1 MVLNIYLGILM
12 INIKNAKVILESFT
26 TDYSLKIN
34 TGEWIAIVGKS
45 GSGKSTLVNIIAG
58 FSKLDSGSIKIDKE
72 EISNLAPGNRPISTL
87 FQENNLFSHLTVF
100 ENVAIAINPSLK
112 LKEHEIKYV
121 EESLANLEILDKSK
135 SNINILSGG
144 ERQRVA
150 LARCIS
156 SEKKILLLD
165 EPFSQLDPSMRIEML
180 NIIKKIKHLKKLTV
194 IMVMH
199 TPIEAKDFVDRFLVI
214 KEGAIDSYVNPEDFT
229 IDLY

>member
-1 MVLNIYLGILM
+1 M